1 MDILSVLI
9 LTSISCGFLGVFLIL
24 RRLSMLTD
32 AISHTVLLGIVLTYF
47 IVQDLSSP
55 ILVLGATIMGFIT
68 VYLIESLGN
77 SKLIK
82 YNDAIGVVFPVLFS
96 IAVIIISRYF
106 RNVHLD
112 MDVVLLGEVLFASL
126 DTIKIF
132 GITISKTLLQSL
144 ITTIIVVGFILFN
157 FRNLKISTFNEE
169 YAKLIGVKVTLL
181 FYMLMSL
188 SSLTAVVS
196 FNSVGAIL
204 VISFFIAPSAT
215 ALLFAKSL
223 KQTLLFTAMFSIINC
238 TIAYILSIKLNVS
251 ISGMAATINALMFTI
266 MLIINKNKGK
276 ICLLTIKGKN
286 T

>member
-9 LTSISCGFLGVFLIL
+9 LTSISCSFLGVFLIL
-24 RRLSMLTD
+24 RKLSMLTD

-47 IVQDLSSP
+47 VVQDLSSP
-55 ILVLGATIMGFIT
+55 FLVLGATIMGFIT

-77 SKLIK
+77 SKLVK
-82 YNDAIGVVFPVLFS
+82 YNDAIGVVFPLLFS

-126 DTIKIF
+126 DTVKIF
-132 GITISKTLLQSL
+132 GMTISKTLLQSL
-144 ITTIIVVGFILFN
+144 ITTIIVVGFIILN

-204 VISFFIAPSAT
+204 VISFFIGPSAT
-215 ALLFAKSL
+215 ALLFSKSL
-223 KQTLLFTAMFSIINC
+223 KQTLLFTAIFSVINC
-238 TIAYILSIKLNVS
+238 TIAYMISMRLNVS
-251 ISGMAATINALMFTI
+251 VSGMAATINTLMFTI
-266 MLIINKNKGK
+266 MLVINKNKGK
-276 ICLLTIKGKN
+276 ICLSTIKGKN

>member
-223 KQTLLFTAMFSIINC
+223 KQTLLFTAMFSIVNC

>member
-9 LTSISCGFLGVFLIL
+9 LTSISCSFLGVFLIL
-24 RRLSMLTD
+24 RKLSMLTD

-47 IVQDLSSP
+47 VVQDLSSP
-55 ILVLGATIMGFIT
+55 FLVLGATIMGFIT

-77 SKLIK
+77 SKLVK
-82 YNDAIGVVFPVLFS
+82 YNDAIGVVFPLLFS

-126 DTIKIF
+126 DTVKIF

-144 ITTIIVVGFILFN
+144 ITTIIVVGFIILN

-204 VISFFIAPSAT
+204 VISFFIGPSAT
-215 ALLFAKSL
+215 ALLFSKSL
-223 KQTLLFTAMFSIINC
+223 KQTLLFTAIFSVINC
-238 TIAYILSIKLNVS
+238 TIAYMISMRLNVS
-251 ISGMAATINALMFTI
+251 VSGMAATINTLMFTI
-266 MLIINKNKGK
+266 MLVINKNKGK
-276 ICLLTIKGKN
+276 ICLSTIKGKN